1 VNDMIMRPSI
11 PIILIAGLVL
21 FFLLLPN
28 LVIVPLSF
36 SPSEYFQ
43 FPPSEWTLKWYQR
56 FFDDPRWLDAFIRSV
71 RIGFFVA
78 AASTFLG
85 VCTAF
90 ALTRG
95 ALPRWQIFHGLIIA
109 PVVVPH
115 VILAAGLFVLFV
127 ATGLLQT
134 ELGLVLAHTLVATPI
149 VVLTVMVSL
158 RTVRRDLE
166 LAAMSLGAGYVRTLF
181 HVTLPQVM
189 PGILTGALLAFVT
202 SFDETTLA
210 IFLGGVQSTTLPMK
224 MWDGITVESN
234 PVLPAASTIVLIF
247 STLPMV
253 AIEIWRRLRDRASKS
268 GRNEPAVFR

>member
-1 VNDMIMRPSI
+1 
-11 PIILIAGLVL
+11 
-21 FFLLLPN
+21 
-28 LVIVPLSF
+28 
-36 SPSEYFQ
+36 
-43 FPPSEWTLKWYQR
+43 
-56 FFDDPRWLDAFIRSV
+56 
-71 RIGFFVA
+71 
-78 AASTFLG
+78 
-85 VCTAF
+85 
-90 ALTRG
+90 
-95 ALPRWQIFHGLIIA
+95 
-109 PVVVPH
+109 VPH

-127 ATGLLQT
+127 NVGLLQT
-134 ELGLVLAHTLVATPI
+134 EFGLVLAHTLVATPI

-253 AIEIWRRLRDRASKS
+253 AIEIWRRLRDRTGKT
-268 GRNEPAVFR
+268 G